1 VKPLFPALLAFSL
14 TFSHPAPL
22 PGATLDAVLAK
33 MDANAAAYQG
43 VVGKLKRTQHT
54 AVINEDTVDS
64 GNITI
69 KRIKSK
75 SAMMLMEITEPEKN
89 RRTLAYADKKI
100 TNYLPKINTA
110 QIFDFGKFDAA
121 ITQGL
126 LIGFGTSGAEL
137 RAAYTMKAL
146 GEETIAGAKTTRL
159 ELLPKSAN
167 MRESIKKIELWMDN
181 AGGYPRN
188 VKVHES
194 GGNYW
199 LFVYSDIQLMPNIPD
214 DRVRFKI
221 PANAKKEYPQ
231 K

>member
-1 VKPLFPALLAFSL
+1 MKRTLTALLVTASL
-14 TFSHPAPL
+14 PA
-22 PGATLDAVLAK
+22 ATLDAALQK
-33 MDANAAAYQG
+33 MDANAAAYAG
-43 VVGKLKRTQHT
+43 VVGKIKRTQHT

-64 GNITI
+64 GTVVI
-69 KRIKSK
+69 KRVKAK

-100 TNYLPKINTA
+100 QNFLPKINTV

-126 LIGFGTSGAEL
+126 LIGFGTTSKDL
-137 RAAYTMKAL
+137 RAAYEMKAL
-146 GEETIAGAKTTRL
+146 AEETVGGGKTTRL
-159 ELLPKSAN
+159 ELLPKSATMKEN
-167 MRESIKKIELWMDN
+167 IKKIELWMDL
-181 AGGYPRN
+181 AAGYPRQ

-199 LFVYSDIQLMPNIPD
+199 LFAYSDIELLPNIAD
-214 DRVRFKI
+214 ERVRFKM
-221 PANAKKEYPQ
+221 PANVKKEYPQ

>member
-1 VKPLFPALLAFSL
+1 VKLLLPIFCL
-14 TFSHPAPL
+14 TAAAVAAP
-22 PGATLDAVLAK
+22 LDAVLAK

-54 AVINEDTVDS
+54 AVINEDSIDS
-64 GNITI
+64 GTITI
-69 KRIKSK
+69 KRVKAK
-75 SAMMLMEITEPEKN
+75 SAMMRMDITEPEGN

-100 TNYLPKINTA
+100 IMFLPKINTA
-110 QIFDFGKFDAA
+110 QIYDFGKFDSA

-126 LIGFGTSGAEL
+126 LIGFGTSSADL
-137 RAAYTMKAL
+137 RAAYDMKAL
-146 GEETIAGAKTTRL
+146 GEETVAGAKTTRL
-159 ELLPKSAN
+159 ELLPKSAT
-167 MRESIKKIELWMDN
+167 MRENVKKIELWMDN

-199 LFVYSDIQLMPNIPD
+199 LFTYSDIQLMPNIPD
-214 DRVRFKI
+214 ERVRFKI